1 MAPRPTHPR
10 AARRQSSTHAVL
22 RARAALTLIEIAF
35 SLVILVFGVV
45 SVMLLFPAG
54 LKAQQLARFQ
64 LYACAKAQE
73 MIDSFNSSHN
83 ANPAIDTEAFA
94 PWEVPVGRRTQAWDL
109 EERLSS
115 NSFGMLPL
123 PLDIAKRLDSDGDE
137 IQRLLADG
145 GYIYY
150 SQPLATTNLQESSLQ
165 ITPANEA
172 QRLVCAVSG
181 YAQNNALHI
190 FPWKNWPYVTPYPS
204 PPIHGLHYPDFL
216 APAPADPSRSSPTTF
231 RYVDPPGSPID
242 YRNIDGRRSAY
253 CWEETSDPDIQ
264 KVFSWTEGGVS
275 YGYLPYSYGTRTVN
289 GSGIAAVSPDQSPDS
304 DVPTRVIPDFQGAL
318 RYFEAALWYCKKK
331 GLRPEFYNPS
341 PDVLAQYGQI
351 VEPLVQHMPTSPH
364 DYQTDFPF
372 ERGTKPQ
379 DRWAQVQAMRF
390 LAHAATC
397 LTRWYGAAL
406 LAADRPVS
414 SIWTGQVTNDVQPD
428 GRLVKLTYAYTAG
441 ISIPNVRLDGVDGPM
456 AYSNATP
463 ETPISPTPPVVTPDP
478 SAPANSN
485 QFSRLT
491 HHHIVYYHERCLRLI
506 MAYAAANPYDW
517 GAPRP
522 LQRSIMTDYPLI
534 ESDLFSQ
541 PLSGDLY
548 NTAPAI
554 TCAQWRPIP
563 GQRITNLGRGFMFP
577 GFADPVTGYDATQPI
592 PADPHYTPAGAY
604 EPSPPAPNQFWGD
617 PAHFTLTAP
626 FQPPERCRELIF
638 WMVDWQSYEDFET
651 APSAPVDAS
660 RYPFAA
666 PLLGASMAQRMSY
679 VERGH
684 DTTFDYGTGHP
695 IATEFRDEQLYA
707 FRNPEKVLLFKEDI
721 SGEPTGTDVRSRMV
735 INENGPDQGTG
746 TQQMQIFS
754 GRFGADRNFNK
765 RLDRGPIPRSVRLRA
780 VQVGRFLF
788 YDPRVPAMI
797 H

>member
-1 MAPRPTHPR
+1 MPPRPTHPR
-10 AARRQSSTHAVL
+10 AARRQSSTHAAL

-216 APAPADPSRSSPTTF
+216 QPKVASGATPTTF
-231 RYVDPPGSPID
+231 RFTDPTSSTSPD
-242 YRNIDGRRSAY
+242 YTRIDGRRASY
-253 CWEETSDPDIQ
+253 CWEETIDPDIQ
-264 KVFSWTEGGVS
+264 KVFSWNERGIW
-275 YGYLPYSYGTRTVN
+275 YGYLPYSCGQRAAN
-289 GSGIAAVSPDQSPDS
+289 GSAIDPASPDQSPVS
-304 DVPTRVIPDFQGAL
+304 DTPTPVTPSWDGAV
-318 RYFEAALWYCKKK
+318 RYFEAAVWYCKQK
-331 GLRPEFYNPS
+331 GLRPEFYNPPPEVLATYNPATSAVAVS
-341 PDVLAQYGQI
+341 PDY
-351 VEPLVQHMPTSPH
+351 
-364 DYQTDFPF
+364 PF
-372 ERGTKPQ
+372 ESGTAPQ
-379 DRWAQVQAMRF
+379 DRWAQVQAMRY

-397 LTRWYGAAL
+397 LTRWYGSAQL
-406 LAADRPVS
+406 GADRAPYDICTGVS
-414 SIWTGQVTNDVQPD
+414 IPTSSSPANSDPRQ
-428 GRLVKLTYAYTAG
+428 VKLTYAYTVG
-441 ISIPNVRLDGVDGPM
+441 INIPNFTLDGQQGPWAFDGTQT
-456 AYSNATP
+456 AD
-463 ETPISPTPPVVTPDP
+463 PTAAQPPPVVPDHTTPVTG
-478 SAPANSN
+478 N

-491 HHHIVYYHERCLRLI
+491 HHHILYYHERCLRLI
-506 MAYAAANPYDW
+506 MAFAAANPYDW

-534 ESDLFSQ
+534 ESDLFSA
-541 PLSGDLY
+541 PLSGQLY
-548 NTAPAI
+548 NTPGI
-554 TCAQWRPIP
+554 TCAQWQPIP
-563 GQRITNLGRGFMFP
+563 AQRITHFGRGFMFP
-577 GFADPVTGYDATQPI
+577 GYAAPGAPYDANLPI
-592 PADPHYTPAGAY
+592 PENSHYDVGGAY
-604 EPSPPAPNQFWGD
+604 LAARIDPFWGD

-626 FQPPERCRELIF
+626 FQPLERCRELVF

-651 APSAPVDAS
+651 ASSAPVDAS

-679 VERGH
+679 ADNGHEGGH
-684 DTTFDYGTGHP
+684 DFGTGHP
-695 IATEFRDEQLYA
+695 IGTEFRDEQLYA
-707 FRNPEKVLLFKEDI
+707 FRNPEKVLLFKEDVTGLETGSDV
-721 SGEPTGTDVRSRMV
+721 SGRMV

-780 VQVGRFLF
+780 IPVGRFLF